1 MSPSVNAAMS
11 PGTRTAPPVHVAQI
25 VTRCI
30 AGAGGVALR
39 GALQLDPDRYRVT
52 LVTGLGGPL
61 TDRAAEAGIRVV
73 LEPSLVSPI
82 SPREDSRAFW
92 KLREICEQE
101 RFDVVH
107 THSAKAGVL
116 GRLAAHRTG
125 VPAIVHT
132 YHGFPFHEF
141 QNPLRRNGYVAIER
155 RLARI
160 TDMVLAVGSG
170 VATEALRRGLARPS
184 ALRTIAPVVEAR
196 SVPRDAHTRAAA
208 RRLLGLAD
216 DALVVGTVG
225 RVDYQKAPEHLI
237 EAAARMRHT
246 DAQLVWIGSGPGL
259 DEAAAL
265 LRHRGLG
272 GRFHFVGERS
282 DVADLLPGLDV
293 FAMSSRYEGLPCAVV
308 EAMRCGLPVVATAV
322 NSVPDLVVPGES
334 GILVPPADPGAM
346 AQALD
351 TLLDDSRLAER
362 LGRRGQQLAGQ
373 PFDAESLGDVLDD
386 VYAGALATTYS
397 ALAG

>member
-1 MSPSVNAAMS
+1 VN
-11 PGTRTAPPVHVAQI
+11 PVPPIQVAQI

-39 GALQLDPDRYRVT
+39 GALHLDPSRYQVT
-52 LVTGLGGPL
+52 MVTGEGGPL
-61 TDRAAEAGIRVV
+61 TERATAGGIRVV
-73 LEPSLVSPI
+73 IEPSLVSPI
-82 SPREDSRAFW
+82 SPWEDSRAFW
-92 KLREICEQE
+92 QLRQICERE

-116 GRLAAHRTG
+116 GRLAAHRAG

-132 YHGFPFHEF
+132 YHGFPFHQF
-141 QNPLRRNGYVAIER
+141 QSPLRRSSYVAVER

-160 TDMVLAVGSG
+160 TDVVLAVGTG

-184 ALRTIAPVVEAR
+184 ALRTVAPVVDAR
-196 SVPRDAHTRAAA
+196 CVRRDVQSTATA
-208 RRLLGLAD
+208 RRLLDLD
-216 DALVVGTVG
+216 DEAAVVGTVG
-225 RVDYQKAPEHLI
+225 RIDYQKAPEHLV
-237 EAAARMRHT
+237 EAAALMRHT
-246 DAQLVWIGSGPGL
+246 DAHVVWVGSGPGIDDARAVVRAHAL
-259 DEAAAL
+259 D
-265 LRHRGLG
+265 

-282 DVADLLPGLDV
+282 DVADLLPAFDV

-334 GILVPPADPGAM
+334 GILVPPADPRAM
-346 AQALD
+346 ADALD
-351 TLLDDSRLAER
+351 SLLDDPALAGR
-362 LGRRGQQLAGQ
+362 LGVRGQQLAGR
-373 PFDAESLGDVLDD
+373 PFDAESLAGVLDE
-386 VYAGALATTYS
+386 VYGAALATTYA